1 MTVTY
6 TNRKGATYTLC
17 RSTTKTG
24 KPRYIFVRDPSGRD
38 VVAEMPTGWEIR
50 ESVNGIVSLAKKRPQ
65 QILPEEVAAIED
77 AIEKH
82 PKSYNYRADVKPDRI
97 LIYERIG
104 PDAEAMLETFQ
115 AFGFEA
121 ANLKEA
127 IHEEIQS
134 YGQFTPVMRFILNE
148 AEKRDFRAER
158 WCYRGRI
165 DDWIFLTTGKI
176 DYLAQ
181 KLIPTLGTDEFFEL
195 Y

>member
-6 TNRKGATYTLC
+6 TNRKGVTYTLC

-38 VVAEMPTGWEIR
+38 VVAEMPSGWEIR

-65 QILPEEVAAIED
+65 QILPEEVAAVED

-82 PKSYNYRADVKPDRI
+82 PKAYNYRIDVKPDRI

-115 AFGFEA
+115 TLGFEA

-127 IHEEIQS
+127 LREEVQS
-134 YGQFTPVMRFILNE
+134 YSQFTPVMRFILNE

-158 WCYRGRI
+158 WCYRGSI

-181 KLIPTLGTDEFFEL
+181 KLIPTLGTDAFFEL